1 MLTKKKIK
9 KNYKTILGT
18 IIFIPLLLFLV
29 YCIFFPTSF
38 FESREAVMN
47 YVENFGFWAPL
58 IFVIIQILQVVL
70 APINGYTI
78 GIAGGFIFGVWQ
90 GFLLNYIG
98 RVIGH
103 LIAFVLAQKLGRN
116 LVKKI
121 VKRKTLKKYD
131 NFWEKG
137 GSFLL
142 FLIYYLPFFPDDTI
156 SYIAGTSKIKF
167 KFFMIANIF
176 GNIGGSLALAYIGA
190 GMDATKISFYIIFF
204 IVFIVALFLL
214 YYWYKK
220 YYPKFKK

>member
-1 MLTKKKIK
+1 MN

-18 IIFIPLLLFLV
+18 IIFIPLLVFLI
-29 YCIFFPTSF
+29 YGIFFPTSF

-47 YVENFGFWAPL
+47 YVEGFGFWAPL
-58 IFVIIQILQVVL
+58 VFVIIQILQVTL

-98 RVIGH
+98 RALGH
-103 LIAFVLAQKLGRN
+103 IVAFSLAQKLGRD
-116 LVKKI
+116 LVKKM
-121 VKRKTLKKYD
+121 VKKETLQKYD

-142 FLIYYLPFFPDDTI
+142 FLVYYLPFFPDDTI
-156 SYIAGTSKIKF
+156 SYIAGISKIKF

-176 GNIGGSLALAYIGA
+176 GNIGGSLALAYIGS
-190 GMDATKISFYIIFF
+190 GMDPTKTKFFIIFG
-204 IVFIVALFLL
+204 IVGLIGLFLS

-220 YYPKFKK
+220 YYPRFKNKN